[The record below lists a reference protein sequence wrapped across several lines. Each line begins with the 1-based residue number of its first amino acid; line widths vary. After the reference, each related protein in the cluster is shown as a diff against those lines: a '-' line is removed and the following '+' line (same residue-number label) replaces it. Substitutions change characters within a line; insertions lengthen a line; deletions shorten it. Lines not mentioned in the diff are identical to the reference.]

1 MKHNS
6 FPTPAA
12 PITLQDVIDRLG
24 ANADLSDTRKR
35 DLRSA
40 IVTYSKILGESPAA
54 IPMDLATIR
63 KTLDGVVPLQAKVS
77 RKRWANLRSDIAAA
91 IAASGLQPMLKTS
104 DVETDQ
110 EWEELIELA
119 KDRRISNG
127 LSRLAR
133 WATLRQVTPKEV
145 DGAVLAR
152 FFSELE
158 TGSLI
163 RNLQFLRR
171 NVAKLWNKLVSLLP
185 DRGLNL
191 VEVPEK
197 IVAWERVPWLELPAS
212 FRQESEEYLVW
223 CSVPDPLDDKAR
235 ARALAPETLRLRRSY
250 IHLAASAAC
259 YAGGEISQLTSLSRL
274 VEPETFKTILRQ
286 QWIENG
292 KEISAHLKGLA
303 DILITMASEWVKVP
317 ADQLAELKKI
327 RTKLGG
333 LRRGLTDKNKE
344 LLRKF
349 DDPRV
354 LRRLVGLPDQ
364 LWRKARRNPP
374 NSNHWFVELQ
384 IALAIDIL
392 LHVSP
397 RIENLSAIRFDEHL
411 HWPQGRGKAALLVF
425 RYDETKNEE
434 PLEFELP
441 QVLSDRL
448 YAFRNEIAVA
458 VIGHRPDV
466 LFVSQKGKP
475 RSVATLRVSIQRAVL
490 KHAGVK
496 MTPHQFRHLAAQ
508 IHLDSHQGSYEVVR
522 QLLGHKELKTTTRFY
537 AGPNTRRAGR
547 AHAELISKLREPKP
561 KRKQSK

>member
-1 MKHNS
+1 MKHDS
-6 FPTPAA
+6 SSTAAA
-12 PITLQDVIDRLG
+12 PVMLQEVVDRLG

-40 IVTYSKILGESPAA
+40 IVTYGKILGEPPAS
-54 IPMDLATIR
+54 IPLDLAAMR

-91 IAASGLQPMLKTS
+91 IDASGLQPMLKTS
-104 DVETDQ
+104 DVKPDH
-110 EWEELIELA
+110 EWEELFDA
-119 KDRRISNG
+119 ANDRRISNG

-133 WATLRQVTPKEV
+133 WATSRQVTPTEV
-145 DGAVLAR
+145 DGVVLAR
-152 FFSELE
+152 FFVELH

-163 RNLQFLRR
+163 RNLQFKRR
-171 NVAKLWNKLVSLLP
+171 NFATLWNKLAALLP

-191 VEVPEK
+191 VDVPEK
-197 IVAWERVPWLELPAS
+197 IVTWERVSWLELPAS
-212 FRQESEEYLVW
+212 FKQETEEYLVW
-223 CSVPDPLDDKAR
+223 CSVPDPLDDNAR

-250 IHLAASAAC
+250 IHLAVSAAC
-259 YAGGEISQLTSLSRL
+259 YAGGEIGQLTSLSRL
-274 VEPETFKTILRQ
+274 VEPETFKAILRQ
-286 QWIENG
+286 QWTENG
-292 KEISAHLKGLA
+292 KKFTAHISSLA
-303 DILITMASEWVKVP
+303 DVLITMASEWVKVP
-317 ADQLAELKKI
+317 ADQLAELKKA
-327 RTKLGG
+327 RGKLGS
-333 LRRGLTDKNKE
+333 LRHGLTEKNKG
-344 LLRKF
+344 LLLKF
-349 DDPRV
+349 DDPQV
-354 LRRLVGLPDQ
+354 LRRLIELPDK

-374 NSNHWFVELQ
+374 NSIHWFVELQ
-384 IALAIDIL
+384 TSLAIDIL

-411 HWPQGRGKAALLVF
+411 HWPQGRGKPALLVF
-425 RYDETKNEE
+425 RHDETKNDE

-448 YAFRNEIAVA
+448 FVFRNEIAVA
-458 VIGHRPDV
+458 VIGRRPDA
-466 LFVSQKGKP
+466 LFVSRKGKP
-475 RSVATLRVSIQRAVL
+475 RSLATLRVSIQRAVL
-490 KHAGVK
+490 RHVGVK

-547 AHAELISKLREPKP
+547 AHAELISKLRAATP